1 MALNLNTPIFDCPN
15 ELSIEKP
22 KPAAEL
28 QFSFKPGYTVVSA
41 TPEYFPYGQ
50 TTRATIQI
58 SYYVD
63 LSFECII
70 DIKTAAD
77 TEAPKLTCPEDIKQ

>member
-1 MALNLNTPIFDCPN
+1 MNTPIFICPV

-22 KPAAEL
+22 IPAAEL
-28 QFSFKPGYTVVSA
+28 PLDFKPGYTIASS

-50 TTRATIQI
+50 TVKATIQI

-63 LSFECII
+63 PSFECII

-77 TEAPKLTCPEDIKQ
+77 RRHPY